1 MPDAKMN
8 KSETQMPI
16 DILILAAGT
25 GSRFDK
31 DTPKQFVKING
42 LSLLHHACTSVAG
55 WPACNSLTICY
66 PEAGLSP
73 QQTAELDS
81 LAELIGRPIHR
92 VAGGSRRDISVH
104 HGLQH
109 IFATSGATSRLVMI
123 HDCARPFVPHAV
135 LDRLLDAYHA
145 QDKSGYLGIIPVMP
159 VTDTIKAVDQSPE
172 AGINTVSH
180 TMDRNA
186 LVRVQTPQ
194 LFQLSD
200 ILQLHNDFAARQ
212 PADTTA
218 LPTDDASLMEQAGG
232 LILTV
237 EGASLLEKITYRDD
251 LARLS
256 AEAGFY
262 QKGQDMPIFIPRV
275 ATGYDVHKFSK
286 TEPGPVMICGVAV
299 PHAVNVTAH
308 SDGDVGLH
316 ALCDAI
322 FGALA
327 DGDIGSH
334 FPPSDERWRD
344 ATSDQFLAF
353 ACNRAHAVGA
363 QISNLDVTLICEQ
376 PKITPHRDAMRTR
389 IAEICALPV
398 SHISVKAT
406 TSEGLGFTGRREGI
420 AAQATATLLLPV
432 IQEGSSK
439 S

>member
-1 MPDAKMN
+1 
-8 KSETQMPI
+8 
-16 DILILAAGT
+16 
-25 GSRFDK
+25 
-31 DTPKQFVKING
+31 
-42 LSLLHHACTSVAG
+42 
-55 WPACNSLTICY
+55 
-66 PEAGLSP
+66 
-73 QQTAELDS
+73 
-81 LAELIGRPIHR
+81 
-92 VAGGSRRDISVH
+92 
-104 HGLQH
+104 
-109 IFATSGATSRLVMI
+109 
-123 HDCARPFVPHAV
+123 
-135 LDRLLDAYHA
+135 
-145 QDKSGYLGIIPVMP
+145 
-159 VTDTIKAVDQSPE
+159 
-172 AGINTVSH
+172 
-180 TMDRNA
+180 
-186 LVRVQTPQ
+186 
-194 LFQLSD
+194 
-200 ILQLHNDFAARQ
+200 
-212 PADTTA
+212 
-218 LPTDDASLMEQAGG
+218 
-232 LILTV
+232 
-237 EGASLLEKITYRDD
+237 
-251 LARLS
+251 
-256 AEAGFY
+256 
-262 QKGQDMPIFIPRV
+262 
-275 ATGYDVHKFSK
+275 
-286 TEPGPVMICGVAV
+286 MICGVAV